1 MLVMGC
7 GVALGISGF
16 YSYYKVNKSMKDQ
29 IKLLAESI
37 DGLKREVEDLRIA
50 SERGSPM
57 NSPYRPMV
65 TSHSTGRLNQLLNHD
80 HHDGISISRLSDVE
94 SENEEY
100 FDFADG

>member
-1 MLVMGC
+1 MLVVGC

-29 IKLLAESI
+29 IKLLADSI

-57 NSPYRPMV
+57 ISSSFRPLVM
-65 TSHSTGRLNQLLNHD
+65 SQSTTGLHLLNHE
-80 HHDGISISRLSDVE
+80 SLNCSRSDVG
-94 SENEEY
+94 SDNEEY
-100 FDFADG
+100 FDFADNG